1 MSILLAPLKQLCNF
15 KNMSLIQTQQTGHVF
30 KINLNAPDTF
40 NAMTEA
46 MGIEFRKT
54 INTIKSDNSVRVV
67 ILTGSGKAF
76 SSGGHIDM
84 LKAIGAKSQTE
95 AEDALKSFYNHY
107 LSLRELPQ
115 PVIAAIN
122 GAAVGAGFC
131 LALACDLR
139 LVSASAKMGANFAKI
154 GIAPGMAATY
164 LLQHS
169 VGKLKASEL
178 LFTGK
183 LVTATEALQMGLVNA
198 VHPNDQ
204 LVAAAQ
210 KLAEEIANNA
220 PLALR
225 FIKESL
231 QLAETGTL
239 ADIFAFDSVS
249 QAQTLRTQ
257 DFAEGIDAAISKRQP
272 KFMGN

>member
-1 MSILLAPLKQLCNF
+1 
-15 KNMSLIQTQQTGHVF
+15 MSLIQTQQTDHVF
-30 KINLNAPDTF
+30 TITLNAPQTF

-46 MGIEFRKT
+46 MALEFHKT
-54 INTIKSDNSVRVV
+54 ISAIKNDTSVRAV
-67 ILTGSGKAF
+67 ILTGSGNAF
-76 SSGGHIDM
+76 SSGGHVDM
-84 LKAIGAKSQTE
+84 LKGIGAKPQSE
-95 AEDALKSFYNHY
+95 AAEDLKNFYNNY
-107 LSLRELPQ
+107 LILRELPQ

-139 LVSASAKMGANFAKI
+139 LASTTAKMGANFAKI

-164 LLQHS
+164 LLQNS

-198 VHPNDQ
+198 IYPSED
-204 LVAAAQ
+204 LAVAANKWAI
-210 KLAEEIANNA
+210 EIAANA

-225 FIKESL
+225 YIKESL
-231 QLAETGTL
+231 QLAETGQL
-239 ADIFAFDSVS
+239 QDIFAFDSLA

-257 DFAEGIDAAISKRQP
+257 DFAEGIDAAIAKRVP
-272 KFMGN
+272 VFIGK